1 MPKTARCS
9 WQVAGFTNEHRMPEP
24 PTGPWRLCWGCRA
37 MNYETGDTRPITSDG
52 MSFMS
57 KDLIE
62 QNYGYEPVT
71 GHVIEKRGYKIEARP
86 MI

>member
-37 MNYETGDTRPITSDG
+37 MNYETGDTRPITSDELYVKG
-52 MSFMS
+52 
-57 KDLIE
+57 
-62 QNYGYEPVT
+62 QNYGYEPVI
-71 GHVIEKRGYKIEARP
+71 GHVIEKRDYKMEARP

>member
-52 MSFMS
+52 LYV
-57 KDLIE
+57 KGPDE

-71 GHVIEKRGYKIEARP
+71 GHVIEKRDYKIEARP